1 MSFLSPGYLL
11 FFPATVLLY
20 FLLPRPCKN
29 LWLLAASWFFYLCA
43 GPDCFAFLLCAT
55 LVTYTGARLLERR
68 DGASRKALLTLL
80 LTLLFGTLFLFK
92 YLDFAFSL
100 AERVLDAAG
109 LSFSSPALD
118 LILPAGISFYLFM
131 AAGYLI
137 DVYRGDRAA
146 EHSFLLCALF
156 LSFFPHVI
164 SGPIARAGGLIPQF
178 REVHRLDYDT
188 FRAGLLRFLWGAF
201 KKLCIADRLA
211 VLVNAVFAAPG
222 DFGWLQVIA
231 AACAFS
237 VQIYCDFSAYSDMAL
252 GSAEAMGFHLME
264 NFRTPYFSR
273 SIAEFWRRWHIS
285 LSAWF
290 RDYLYIPLGG
300 SRRGRT
306 RKYLNILLVFAV
318 SGLWH
323 GAALTF
329 VVWGLLNGIYQV
341 AGGLTARL
349 RARCRQSLRMRE
361 DRPLTVLWQMAV
373 TFVLATLAWVF
384 FKAGS
389 LSGALA
395 VLRAM
400 LPAGPALVH
409 PVLASMGLDRREFL
423 AAALAGLAL
432 LAVDLLSLRGSVRA
446 RVLAL
451 PRPLRWLVALILLLC
466 VFLFGVYGTGYDPQD
481 FIYFKF

>member
-1 MSFLSPGYLL
+1 MHLQ
-11 FFPATVLLY
+11 T
-20 FLLPRPCKN
+20 
-29 LWLLAASWFFYLCA
+29 
-43 GPDCFAFLLCAT
+43 
-55 LVTYTGARLLERR
+55 
-68 DGASRKALLTLL
+68 KALVLRETAYKESDKILTLL
-80 LTLLFGTLFLFK
+80 TQEAGRLTASARGCRRKGSPIAAGSQLLVWSDVVLHEYRGRWTVQEAAVDREFRGMREDLEKFVSGIQRFCVGLAKKVLLANSIGALWEDCLAAQGAGTLT
-92 YLDFAFSL
+92 
-100 AERVLDAAG
+100 VLG
-109 LSFSSPALD
+109 
-118 LILPAGISFYLFM
+118 
-131 AAGYLI
+131 
-137 DVYRGDRAA
+137 
-146 EHSFLLCALF
+146 
-156 LSFFPHVI
+156 
-164 SGPIARAGGLIPQF
+164 
-178 REVHRLDYDT
+178 
-188 FRAGLLRFLWGAF
+188 
-201 KKLCIADRLA
+201 
-211 VLVNAVFAAPG
+211 
-222 DFGWLQVIA
+222 GWLGLA
-231 AACAFS
+231 AYGF
-237 VQIYCDFSAYSDMAL
+237 QIYFDFSGYSDMAIGL
-252 GSAEAMGFHLME
+252 GKMFGFHFLE
-264 NFRTPYFSR
+264 NFNYPYISR
-273 SIAEFWRRWHIS
+273 SITEFWRRWHIS

-389 LSGALA
+389 LSGALS